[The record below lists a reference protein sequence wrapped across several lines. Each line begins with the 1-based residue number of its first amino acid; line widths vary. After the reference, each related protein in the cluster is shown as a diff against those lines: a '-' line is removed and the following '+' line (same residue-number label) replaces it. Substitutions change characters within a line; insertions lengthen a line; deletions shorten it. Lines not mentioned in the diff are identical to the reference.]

1 MVFGYD
7 TFNDK
12 RFANNHQSGSDY
24 RINGTTS
31 IIRGTDANAVIY
43 PQWLPGSS
51 TIFQHN
57 PIATSSLAP
66 RSGPTAPST
75 TTSGA

>member
-7 TFNDK
+7 RFNDK

-31 IIRGTDANAVIY
+31 IIRDGVIY

-51 TIFQHN
+51 TILQCN
-57 PIATSSLAP
+57 PILVGTQGTKESARACSAL
-66 RSGPTAPST
+66 PTPHR
-75 TTSGA
+75 

>member
-24 RINGTTS
+24 RISGDDARSSGT
-31 IIRGTDANAVIY
+31 A
-43 PQWLPGSS
+43 
-51 TIFQHN
+51 
-57 PIATSSLAP
+57 
-66 RSGPTAPST
+66 
-75 TTSGA
+75 